1 MTHLFRRLSV
11 MMKKALTNF
20 YKATDKRK
28 PAAILF
34 FRPGTNNEEL
44 KRVVSIE
51 MGAIRKAIKEIQ
63 QEGYR

>member
-1 MTHLFRRLSV
+1 

-20 YKATDKRK
+20 YKSTDKRK

-51 MGAIRKAIKEIQ
+51 MGAIRKAIKDIQ
-63 QEGYR
+63 QDYR

>member
-1 MTHLFRRLSV
+1 MLSSRLSE
-11 MMKKALTNF
+11 MMKTALTNF
-20 YKATDKRK
+20 YKSTDKRK

-51 MGAIRKAIKEIQ
+51 MGAIRKAIKDIQ
-63 QEGYR
+63 QDYR